1 MYDFICNIK
10 NIELT
15 ETESLGGCWGLR
27 GWGDVG
33 QKVQTFNYKVNIS
46 QGSKSSPV
54 VGTSPST
61 GGGAGLSLGRGG
73 RIPQASWPKTET

>member
-1 MYDFICNIK
+1 MISSVTLKTLNSQK
-10 NIELT
+10 Q
-15 ETESLGGCWGLR
+15 SLGGCWGLR

-33 QKVQTFNYKVNIS
+33 QRVQTFNYKVNIS